1 MTPAGAGPDAYLVER
16 ASAMRLEIGAQTL
29 LTGRAALTDGAY
41 CVMDQ
46 LIAPKSLAAPH
57 HHEVEDQA
65 SILLEG
71 ELGFWIDGEEF
82 FAAAGDYV
90 YRPAGKPHA
99 LWNPSDEVARIQE
112 ITSPGAR
119 FEEYM
124 IRLSEMIAADAADP
138 EAVRAH
144 ANKYGVRF
152 LADGTEEELS
162 ARHGVSP
169 AGNFW
174 K

>member
-1 MTPAGAGPDAYLVER
+1 MTPERTGPNPYLIER
-16 ASAMRLEIGAQTL
+16 ASAPRLEIGAETL

-46 LIAPKSLAAPH
+46 LIAPKALASPH
-57 HHEVEDQA
+57 SHELEDQA
-65 SILLEG
+65 SIVLEG

-99 LWNPSDEVARIQE
+99 LWNPTEGVARIQE

-124 IRLSEMIAADAADP
+124 VKLSEMIASGGADP
-138 EAVRAH
+138 EAVKAH
-144 ANKYGVRF
+144 ADRYGVRF
-152 LADGTEEELS
+152 LDDGTEQELA